1 VLLPLFPVIQD
12 GRFAEL
18 VHERIIKRKGT
29 VKESFGVFS
38 FGFCFWG
45 LGCLLFRMD
54 ISTAVERVRA
64 RLAKQLN
71 LATTSST
78 SASSSADESPE
89 SPPDAGG
96 GGFELVTLQEW
107 IRKEGGGAGGGEVV
121 KCDGCEAPFLR
132 GDEASICIA
141 CGSQRLTKLNN
152 NATTKLDYK
161 LSIAFS
167 RFLET
172 IHRSIEVGG
181 SMNHQIS
188 MDSSSAD
195 QASATTTSKPPLQ
208 VASSIPSNPVPE
220 LSRKSLSAL
229 GRNAMVSPRSR
240 QNSPGQN
247 SSIDERMKFS
257 SSSTMDVMANDFD
270 DSLGTQEEDK
280 ATDTIFQKA
289 EMLVLSQGGGDHGT
303 DQDVRFLEN
312 LEVSYSMF
320 AFLWLFVTVPNR

>member
-1 VLLPLFPVIQD
+1 MLLPLFPVIQD

-18 VHERIIKRKGT
+18 VHERVIKRKGT

-107 IRKEGGGAGGGEVV
+107 IRKEGGGAGGGDVV

-152 NATTKLDYK
+152 SYNNNATTKLDYK

-172 IHRSIEVGG
+172 IHRSIEVLYLP
-181 SMNHQIS
+181 SDPRFRVTNFRN
-188 MDSSSAD
+188 
-195 QASATTTSKPPLQ
+195 SKNVEPPNGCFFL
-208 VASSIPSNPVPE
+208 P
-220 LSRKSLSAL
+220 R
-229 GRNAMVSPRSR
+229 VS
-240 QNSPGQN
+240 
-247 SSIDERMKFS
+247 
-257 SSSTMDVMANDFD
+257 D
-270 DSLGTQEEDK
+270 D
-280 ATDTIFQKA
+280 
-289 EMLVLSQGGGDHGT
+289 
-303 DQDVRFLEN
+303 
-312 LEVSYSMF
+312 
-320 AFLWLFVTVPNR
+320 